1 MSEPRRVVFDIMRFS
16 IRDGPGIRT
25 TVFFKGCP
33 LDCWWCHNPESRAPE
48 LETIRRDA
56 RCIRC
61 GACREACPT
70 GAASGKGVCTLCG
83 ACVAACPTGAREIV
97 GRAMTVAEILAEVL
111 KDRAFFEE
119 SGGGVTFSGG
129 EPLADPPFLA
139 TALDACRAEG
149 LHTAVDT
156 CGHAPTPV
164 VRGIGGRTDL
174 FLYDLKLM
182 DDARHREYTGV
193 SNALVLRN
201 LAALAEDSRNV
212 AIRFPVIP
220 GVNDDEENVMATGR
234 FLADLGFAKIHLLP
248 YHGTASEKYRQL
260 GKPYRLASLRPPS
273 AERLAAM
280 CRTLESFGLNVQ
292 VGG

>member
-1 MSEPRRVVFDIMRFS
+1 MPDIRRVVFDIMRFS

-33 LDCWWCHNPESRAPE
+33 LDCWWCHNPESRSSGLE
-48 LETIRRDA
+48 LMVRDA

-70 GAASGKGVCTLCG
+70 GAASGEGVCTLCG

-97 GRAMTVAEILAEVL
+97 GRAMTVGEILAEVR
-111 KDRAFFEE
+111 KDRVFFEE

-129 EPLADPPFLA
+129 EPLADPAFLA
-139 TALDACRAEG
+139 AALGACRAEG

-164 VRGIGGRTDL
+164 VRDIGARADL
-174 FLYDLKLM
+174 LLYDIKLM
-182 DDARHREYTGV
+182 DGARHIEYTGV
-193 SNALVLRN
+193 SNDLILRN
-201 LAALAEDSRNV
+201 LAALAEVSRNII
-212 AIRFPVIP
+212 IRFPVIP
-220 GVNDDEENVMATGR
+220 GVNDDDDNVMQTGR
-234 FLADLGFAKIHLLP
+234 FLSDLGLGEVHLLP
-248 YHGTASEKYRQL
+248 YHGAASEKYRQL
-260 GKPYRLASLRPPS
+260 GKPYRLASSRRPSP
-273 AERLAAM
+273 ERLAAVS
-280 CRTLESFGLNVQ
+280 RALESFGLRVQ